1 MKLGRSILG
10 FINPIQILLLGLAI
24 LIIVFLTI
32 CTTRGI
38 SESII
43 EGATDSCLKF
53 IEPAMPFHTILLKS
67 KGDNNQASFRIKV
80 QDPSQ
85 TLVCT
90 IDWFNYMSH
99 GEYIIVWVKPEQS
112 GG

>member
-1 MKLGRSILG
+1 MVRSILG
-10 FINPIQILLLGLAI
+10 FINPIRIFLLGLAI
-24 LIIVFLTI
+24 LIIVFITI

-53 IEPAMPFHTILLKS
+53 IEPAMPFHTILLQS